1 MFKID
6 DLKEVFELAATAGT
20 FINELMKIK
29 RNSKKANKDN
39 AKLASSGNYAQLAS
53 SGDYAQLASSGYSAQ
68 LASSG
73 NYAKLASSGY
83 SAKLASSGNYAKLA
97 SSGDSAV
104 IAAVGYWAVASA
116 KKGSWITLCEYRINK
131 DKKYY
136 PYFVKSEYVDGAK
149 IKENTLYGIY
159 NKEFREIIEVDG
171 IQSLLISKKNNLQKV
186 VLNEDFVPSYI
197 FTKDGVSA
205 HGRTVKQAYRD
216 WLYKTS
222 PRDMSEYECLKLND
236 IRDLNFWAV
245 CYRTITGACA
255 LGTENFIE
263 TFKDKIKPQMTLQEV
278 INLTIGQYGHNT
290 FINFFENTKDKKE
303 KQ

>member
-1 MFKID
+1 M
-6 DLKEVFELAATAGT
+6 
-20 FINELMKIK
+20 
-29 RNSKKANKDN
+29 
-39 AKLASSGNYAQLAS
+39 
-53 SGDYAQLASSGYSAQ
+53 
-68 LASSG
+68 
-73 NYAKLASSGY
+73 
-83 SAKLASSGNYAKLA
+83 
-97 SSGDSAV
+97 
-104 IAAVGYWAVASA
+104 
-116 KKGSWITLCEYRINK
+116 
-131 DKKYY
+131 
-136 PYFVKSEYVDGAK
+136 
-149 IKENTLYGIY
+149 YGIY

-236 IRDLNFWAV
+236 IRDLNFWVV

-290 FINFFENTKDKKE
+290 FINFFKTQRIRRKSNDR
-303 KQ
+303 